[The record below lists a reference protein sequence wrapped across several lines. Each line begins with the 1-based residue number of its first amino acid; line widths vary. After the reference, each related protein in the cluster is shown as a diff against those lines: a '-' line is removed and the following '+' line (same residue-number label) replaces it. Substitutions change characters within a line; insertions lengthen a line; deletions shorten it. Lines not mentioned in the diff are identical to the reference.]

1 MINSV
6 HLKIGVINA
15 YPLDVCLDAKSVY
28 DSIIHADL
36 RQPAEKSLI
45 HVLGQMREHMFTRR
59 IRQLFWIDTRDML
72 ADGLNKGAV
81 SRKPLF
87 AALNLGIWKINND
100 CRKNVPRKIK
110 IRDIFRRRPKD

>member
-1 MINSV
+1 M
-6 HLKIGVINA
+6 
-15 YPLDVCLDAKSVY
+15 Y
-28 DSIIHADL
+28 DSTIHADL
-36 RQPAEKSLI
+36 RQLAEKSLI

-87 AALNLGIWKINND
+87 AALNLGTWQIMNN
-100 CRKNVPRKIK
+100 CLKCMSRKIK
-110 IRDIFRRRPKD
+110 IKEFLDDN